1 MAAIVMALAVV
12 VFPTIPALEEVVR
25 QGLWTRAAEWVGGT
39 LLLWIM
45 LAAAGFTDM
54 EFSTPFG
61 GLKRT
66 GESEAGDAE
75 ERLIEKLRHENQDL
89 QRQASTIRAE
99 VLGQETPDNAVV
111 EAVDRDA

>member
-1 MAAIVMALAVV
+1 MAAIIMALAVV
-12 VFPTIPALEEVVR
+12 VFPTIPPLEEVVR

-39 LLLWIM
+39 LLLLIM
-45 LAAAGFTDM
+45 LAAGGFTDM

-66 GESEAGDAE
+66 RETGDAE

-99 VLGQETPDNAVV
+99 VLGHETPDNAVV
-111 EAVDRDA
+111 EAVDHDA